1 MGFTNNNGDISLG
14 SILTAMQTVQD
25 ATAMSLT
32 QYTQQATVN
41 SRVFI
46 DQKIANE
53 EVIAPL
59 LTTQMNL
66 YAGLIMTAL
75 SMNNYITSSKRVR
88 DLIAIVATENYT
100 QNFASNYDLVKSFA
114 GMESYPRL
122 EGMAEDDTAAA
133 TGVDALDSGTATTDD
148 TDIQEIVDVPGNES
162 IIGMMTNFALLGI
175 VGVIAAD
182 SYMRGAYN
190 KFGPKHLTWYVHKD
204 SRRVHAVEL
213 LWVECIGGVATKRRH
228 KLEELEGRVLGAGD
242 KPGDARIEVMA
253 EEWCLTYAQLKSMST
268 IHVIDESNGSTDK
281 AAAEAK
287 NLWALDKD
295 DYELCCAIMAM
306 RKANG
311 NQDNAEKLVK
321 NIGKKNKSTKKASNE
336 AFTMYD
342 TDVFNDL
349 DNNGDYGLRHSY
361 GTRNAEY
368 VKDQD
373 KTHDLP
379 LPSGRILNI
388 TTNTDCGAT
397 VNFNIMLN
405 LNPTFIPPE
414 VMSAFIALNFSPS
427 IRQRYLMLKA
437 GEISTIKD
445 FVFGMDMRHQR
456 FDALRK
462 DKTGALR
469 EMIDRQENSRANAWL
484 KLLQIQPN
492 NMNIANTIL
501 VYDKYNLDT
510 ACSNAGVRL
519 NDFDSRQKFFNM
531 ALAMMLVSVDPMY
544 NRIEIYYHGM
554 KNYSQ
559 FTFDQVKKA
568 SKNDKATDLLQV
580 MKNYANGMAPK
591 F

>member
-53 EVIAPL
+53 EIIAPL

-75 SMNNYITSSKRVR
+75 SMNNYITGSKRVR
-88 DLIAIVATENYT
+88 DLIAIVSTENYT
-100 QNFASNYDLVKSFA
+100 QNFASNYDLVKAFA

-122 EGMAEDDTAAA
+122 EGVAEDDAAAA
-133 TGVDALDSGTATTDD
+133 TGVDALDSGTATTDNTVTEAETSGVDDLQEPD
-148 TDIQEIVDVPGNES
+148 TGE
-162 IIGMMTNFALLGI
+162 
-175 VGVIAAD
+175 
-182 SYMRGAYN
+182 
-190 KFGPKHLTWYVHKD
+190 
-204 SRRVHAVEL
+204 
-213 LWVECIGGVATKRRH
+213 
-228 KLEELEGRVLGAGD
+228 
-242 KPGDARIEVMA
+242 
-253 EEWCLTYAQLKSMST
+253 
-268 IHVIDESNGSTDK
+268 DESDGNT
-281 AAAEAK
+281 
-287 NLWALDKD
+287 
-295 DYELCCAIMAM
+295 M
-306 RKANG
+306 R
-311 NQDNAEKLVK
+311 
-321 NIGKKNKSTKKASNE
+321 SR
-336 AFTMYD
+336 MYD
-342 TDVFNDL
+342 TNVLNDP
-349 DNNGDYGLRHSY
+349 DSNGDYGGHHLYS
-361 GTRNAEY
+361 TRNAEY

-373 KTHDLP
+373 KAHDLP

-388 TTNTDCGAT
+388 ATNTDCGAT

-445 FVFGMDMRHQR
+445 FVFGMDMRRQR

-580 MKNYANGMAPK
+580 MKNYASGMAPK